1 VTFSIKSTIMTF
13 IISTIFTIREDNR
26 NSLMLKNKDMANM
39 VNKESMVKTKSTSNL
54 NNRNSAIIM
63 KEVNG

>member
-1 VTFSIKSTIMTF
+1 
-13 IISTIFTIREDNR
+13 
-26 NSLMLKNKDMANM
+26 MLKNKDIANM